1 VALDLAYVVE
11 IDALDLVDTIDHI
24 DTLHFLICLILMISL
39 TLLIWFSRVSRASG
53 NHSRSRGADVE
64 KQIRD

>member
-1 VALDLAYVVE
+1 MVVE
-11 IDALDLVDTIDHI
+11 GFFIVGIDALDSV
-24 DTLHFLICLILMISL
+24 DTLHFLISLILMISL